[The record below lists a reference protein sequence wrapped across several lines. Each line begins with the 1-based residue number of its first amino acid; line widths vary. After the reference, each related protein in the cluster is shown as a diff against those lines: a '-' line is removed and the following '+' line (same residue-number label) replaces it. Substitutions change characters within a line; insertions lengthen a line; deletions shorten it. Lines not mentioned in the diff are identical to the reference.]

1 MAEETSITP
10 ALNVTRT
17 DDFVSLYANNIQ
29 FEQSAFDLKLVLGEL
44 DQPSG
49 NVRVKQHSSVT
60 IPWAQAKLLVYY
72 LQVHIA
78 AYEFQMGKIKIR
90 QDLVPP
96 PIPISSEQKDD
107 PKMKV
112 FYELISNIREQFV
125 SGL

>member
-1 MAEETSITP
+1 MAEETSTTP

-44 DQPSG
+44 DQSSG
-49 NVRVKQHSSVT
+49 KVTVEQHGSVT

-90 QDLVPP
+90 QDLIPP
-96 PIPISSEQKDD
+96 PIPEQKGD
-107 PKMKV
+107 PKLEA
-112 FYELISNIREQFV
+112 FYELITNIREQFV
-125 SGL
+125 LGL